1 MNEDPVKIDLPTKS
15 KANIEEAADFG
26 PTLPVNL
33 EQRRKRKDMS
43 GIPDQDRPAKH
54 DATPVEKK
62 ESVQPLK
69 SGAKRKFNVSDEVE
83 EEREARP
90 VAVAPDDLR
99 PTRRMAVDKSQPS
112 KESTPAEK
120 PVARIQRDRKS
131 VV

>member
-112 KESTPAEK
+112 KEIGRAH
-120 PVARIQRDRKS
+120 V
-131 VV
+131 